1 MGLLRQSLAAIG
13 AAAVVAALCASPAH
27 AERRIALVI
36 GNGAYQN
43 ATPLPNPRNDAEDVA
58 AALKRVG
65 FETILGLDL
74 DKARFDDHAIRFAR
88 SARGADVAVFY
99 YSGHAMQFGGVN
111 YLMPVDARLSDEAD
125 LRRLSRVDDILADLQ
140 QARNLRI
147 LVLDSCRDNPLAEN
161 LKRSIGLTR
170 AASLQRGLAKID
182 SPQGMIV
189 AYATQSGRTADDG
202 TDRNSPYTAAF
213 LKRIEE
219 REEIGTVFRRIS
231 ADVYAAT
238 RQAQLPE
245 LSLSLIGEFYLR
257 GRSIAAEPD
266 SRATAAVPA
275 PPADPDAAARADF
288 DLARAVGTKEA
299 WDAFLQKHRTGFLAD
314 LARTERNR
322 VTALEVR
329 PTPAPP
335 PPSNLPS
342 APPAAT
348 APRVAPPQINAA
360 SAPTLTW
367 KLQNTLPAKTPTTL
381 PLFAKRVEELSGG
394 RMKVELLAAGSVVP
408 AFQLAD
414 AVKGGVLDLG
424 YGLSGNFYG
433 KDRAFALMS
442 AIPFGFEPRDQL
454 AFRRRPD
461 VSAIFDGLS
470 AKHGIVALPCGS
482 FGRNGDLW
490 VKQPLTSAAGLKG
503 VKLRFVA
510 MAADIFREAGS
521 SVTILPGSEVVPA
534 LERGIIDGTHFAD
547 PKSDL
552 DLGLA
557 DTAKYYYFPGSV
569 MPGYVLDLYIAKS
582 KWDALP
588 PAGRQIVEQACREA
602 TDAMLDDYYRLG
614 KAALAEIARRGVT
627 VAPLSAPVQRELY
640 AASRR
645 ALTKL
650 SGENDAVRAV
660 MTIVE
665 QMRSSTIADKLR

>member
-1 MGLLRQSLAAIG
+1 MGLLRQLFAAIG
-13 AAAVVAALCASPAH
+13 MVAVVAALGVAPAH
-27 AERRIALVI
+27 AEGRIALVI
-36 GNGAYQN
+36 GNGAYRN

-74 DKARFDDHAIRFAR
+74 DKAAFDDHAIRFAR

-99 YSGHAMQFGGVN
+99 FSGHAMQFAGIN
-111 YLMPVDARLSDEAD
+111 YLMPVDAKLSDEAD
-125 LRRLSRVDDILADLQ
+125 LRRLSRVDDILTDLQ
-140 QARNLRI
+140 QAKNLRI
-147 LVLDSCRDNPLAEN
+147 LVLDSCRDNPLAEG

-189 AYATQSGRTADDG
+189 AYATQAGRTADDG
-202 TDRNSPYTAAF
+202 TSRNSPYTTAF

-257 GRSIAAEPD
+257 GRSIAVEGV
-266 SRATAAVPA
+266 SAAAPA
-275 PPADPDAAARADF
+275 PAPAADPDAAARADF
-288 DLARAVGTKEA
+288 ELARAIGTKDG

-322 VTALEVR
+322 VAALEVR

-335 PPSNLPS
+335 PPANLPA
-342 APPAAT
+342 APPAAS
-348 APRVAPPQINAA
+348 APRVTPPQINAA

-367 KLQNTLPAKTPTTL
+367 KLQTTFPAKTPTTL
-381 PLFAKRVEELSGG
+381 PLFAKRVGELSGG
-394 RMKVELLAAGSVVP
+394 RMKIDLLAAGSVVP

-414 AVKGGVLDLG
+414 AVANSTLDLG
-424 YGLSGNFYG
+424 YGMAANFYG
-433 KDRAFALMS
+433 KDKAFALMS
-442 AIPFGFEPRDQL
+442 AVPFGFEPRDQL

-461 VSAIFDGLS
+461 VSAIFDALS
-470 AKHGIVALPCGS
+470 AKHGIVALPCGA
-482 FGRNGDLW
+482 FGRNGEGW
-490 VKQPLTSAAGLKG
+490 AKRPLTPTAGLKG
-503 VKLRFVA
+503 AKVRSVA
-510 MAADIFREAGS
+510 MVADIYREAGS
-521 SVTILPGSEVVPA
+521 SVVILPGGEVVPA
-534 LERGIIDGTHFAD
+534 LERGLLDGAHFAD

-557 DTAKYYYFPGSV
+557 DAAKYYYFPGAV
-569 MPGYVLDLYIAKS
+569 MPGYALDLFISKS

-602 TDAMLDDYYRLG
+602 ADAMLDEYDQLA
-614 KAALAEIARRGVT
+614 KVALADIARRGVT
-627 VAPLSAPVQRELY
+627 VAPLPAAVQRELY

-645 ALTKL
+645 VLTKL
-650 SGENDAVRAV
+650 SGENDAVRSLMA
-660 MTIVE
+660 IVD
-665 QMRSSTIADKLR
+665 QMRSSTVADKLR